1 MSEQDNIRIVKETYA
16 AFKRR
21 DIPGVLNSV
30 SDDVDWFVPGP
41 TEILPVSGR
50 RRGRDQVAK
59 FFTTLDTS
67 EEIQQFEPQEFIAQ
81 GDKVV
86 VTGKYRARIKAT
98 GRTAESDWAH
108 IHTLRGGKIA
118 QFREF
123 TDTANAVEAY
133 AGRTATAG
141 KAR

>member
-1 MSEQDNIRIVKETYA
+1 MAYAGTY
-16 AFKRR
+16 
-21 DIPGVLNSV
+21 
-30 SDDVDWFVPGP
+30 
-41 TEILPVSGR
+41 
-50 RRGRDQVAK
+50 RGRDQVAEALK
-59 FFTTLDTS
+59 LLAEAS
-67 EEIQQFEPQEFIAQ
+67 EFELFEPQEYIAQ

>member
-1 MSEQDNIRIVKETYA
+1 MKVDLPAPFGPVRPY
-16 AFKRR
+16 RR
-21 DIPGVLNSV
+21 PA
-30 SDDVDWFVPGP
+30 
-41 TEILPVSGR
+41 E
-50 RRGRDQVAK
+50 
-59 FFTTLDTS
+59 
-67 EEIQQFEPQEFIAQ
+67 
-81 GDKVV
+81 KVV

-133 AGRTATAG
+133 AAMHWTHMRTEETEVLPRAEKTFTADDWKIVDAAFG
-141 KAR
+141 SHGDPLLGVDRGTQYEALFRRIVNLAPPPIGVGPERY